1 MFRKLC
7 GDTTL
12 QNIVIVTNMWGEV
25 SPRVGDA
32 REAELMGDDIFFKP
46 VLDRGGQMARHN
58 NTVASA
64 ENIIRRIL
72 DNRPLPLRIQV
83 ELVNERKDISDTG
96 AGEELNREL
105 STQIRKHQEEIRILK
120 EEMEQATKDKDE
132 GTRTALEIETRRM
145 QKEIERLKNDA
156 ERFASGYRREKD
168 RLEAHITHVE
178 AKARQEADRLATQY
192 QQQIDELKNALQT
205 NAAASERDRATM
217 AQKIDELSKRRDRT
231 RSHPLMPVIDMM
243 LDQFL
248 RPR

>member
-12 QNIVIVTNMWGEV
+12 QNVVVVTNMWGEV

-32 REAELMGDDIFFKP
+32 REAELMEDDAFFKP
-46 VLDRGGQMARHN
+46 VLDKGGQMARHN

-72 DNRPLPLRIQV
+72 DNHPLPLRIQV
-83 ELVNERKDISDTG
+83 ELVNEHKDISETS

-105 STQIRKHQEEIRILK
+105 SAQIRKHQGEIRILK
-120 EEMEQATKDKDE
+120 EEMEQVMKEKDE
-132 GTRTALEIETRRM
+132 GTRTVLEIETKRM

-156 ERFASGYRREKD
+156 KRFASGYKKEKD
-168 RLEAHITHVE
+168 RLEAHIAHVE
-178 AKARQEADRLATQY
+178 AEAKQEADRVATQY
-192 QQQIDELKNALQT
+192 QQQIDELRASLQA
-205 NAAASERDRATM
+205 NAAASEKDRALM
-217 AQKIDELSKRRDRT
+217 AQKIDELSKRRDRA
-231 RSHPLMPVIDMM
+231 RIHPWISVVELMA
-243 LDQFL
+243 DQFL